1 MKTYFLLLFA
11 LVASPSI
18 FAQGNIHL
26 SSSLYPNVSWLQD
39 APSDGYESRPSVTA
53 GLGVGYHFGTHFSV
67 ELGVAYANFGAHS
80 EEVNALRWGSQHNG
94 NGGFDPSLPGVDQ
107 RSTCR
112 YEFIEIPLRLNY
124 HSKEMGAWKWYA
136 STGLSLSS
144 YTHQRVED
152 SFTDLSN
159 NVILNS
165 TTTSEGSGFSAPLL
179 SLMLAGG
186 LERQVGSR
194 LTLFGGP
201 RLQWRAVDQQTF
213 DTETEDFEGTYL
225 QLGVEMGVRFR

>member
-1 MKTYFLLLFA
+1 
-11 LVASPSI
+11 LVGQPQ
-18 FAQGNIHL
+18 FYDQKVN
-26 SSSLYPNVSWLQD
+26 NLQ
-39 APSDGYESRPSVTA
+39 
-53 GLGVGYHFGTHFSV
+53 
-67 ELGVAYANFGAHS
+67 AHTS
-80 EEVNALRWGSQHNG
+80 NE
-94 NGGFDPSLPGVDQ
+94 GFDPSLPGVGQ

-144 YTHQRVED
+144 YTHQRIED

-159 NVILNS
+159 NVILGN
-165 TTTSEGSGFSAPLL
+165 TTTDKGSGLSAPLL

-186 LERQVGSR
+186 LERQVGNR

-201 RLQWRAVDQQTF
+201 RLQWREVDQQAF
-213 DTETEDFEGTYL
+213 DAETEDFEGTYL
-225 QLGVEMGVRFR
+225 QLGLEIGARFR